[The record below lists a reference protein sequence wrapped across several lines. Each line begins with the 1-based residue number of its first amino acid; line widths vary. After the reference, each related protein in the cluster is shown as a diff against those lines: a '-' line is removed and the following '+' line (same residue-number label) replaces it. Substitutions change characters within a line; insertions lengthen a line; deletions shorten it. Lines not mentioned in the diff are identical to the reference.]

1 MLLSALRPSQRGV
14 VEKQLRKN
22 VAALFAIGSPAEVML
37 GEAFFAGQLD
47 LLLEDTECQIA
58 PDGNEEAR
66 LWWADEVARRLAV
79 KEWNESV
86 TAHADRE
93 AERLGVEA
101 YSVKATYTPQL
112 ARLAAVLVLQEEDLS
127 GSEQGSDEEQD
138 TAEDSEEEEEEEEEE
153 DDDDVEEDA
162 EELGIKRRRVE

>member
-22 VAALFAIGSPAEVML
+22 VVALFAAGSPAEVML

-58 PDGNEEAR
+58 PDGEEEAR

-86 TAHADRE
+86 TAFADRE

-127 GSEQGSDEEQD
+127 GSEQGSEDEDD
-138 TAEDSEEEEEEEEEE
+138 TAEESEEEDSEEEE

-162 EELGIKRRRVE
+162 HELGIKRKRVE